1 MKISIVRMAM
11 MLLMTMEILI
21 MMMMLLMM
29 TQRCIWDTN
38 QAAPEVL

>member
-1 MKISIVRMAM
+1 MKISIVTMTM
-11 MLLMTMEILI
+11 ILLMTMT
-21 MMMMLLMM
+21 MMLLMM